1 MVSFL
6 SRGGMDINSPVSV
19 TMQAR
24 AGEGL
29 CGFLCFK
36 GMDMNSPVGV
46 TMQERAGRV
55 WVVSFPLEAWT

>member
-1 MVSFL
+1 
-6 SRGGMDINSPVSV
+6 V